1 MEDFLDSFL
10 LLMSSA
16 SLMFANL
23 TRASADVC
31 RVNKRGNCF
40 LYLMLVAPL
49 YLQIMHGFGNN
60 FCLPSPDLRT
70 FLVLLN
76 FDVPSPSD
84 YLLAMFELIKQK
96 KLFVNI
102 PNAHHV
108 YLTQKMVVYI
118 CSVVHVCFLHHIS
131 V

>member
-1 MEDFLDSFL
+1 
-10 LLMSSA
+10 
-16 SLMFANL
+16 
-23 TRASADVC
+23 
-31 RVNKRGNCF
+31 
-40 LYLMLVAPL
+40 
-49 YLQIMHGFGNN
+49 MHSFGNN

-70 FLVLLN
+70 FLVLLK